1 MDNVRNGFDREQPPR
16 KRGIGAGM
24 LVAIVAAL
32 AIMAAFAFG
41 LIDIDQ
47 TKETKL
53 PEFAVQGGQAPAFD
67 VDTAK
72 VKVGSETAA
81 VAVPKV
87 DVSTEKV
94 GVDVPTVD
102 VEKAK

>member
-1 MDNVRNGFDREQPPR
+1 MNDVEP
-16 KRGIGAGM
+16 KRGIGAGVI
-24 LVAIVAAL
+24 VAIVAAVL
-32 AIMAAFAFG
+32 IVAAFAFG
-41 LIDIDQ
+41 WIDIDQ

-53 PEFAVQGGQAPAFD
+53 PEVAVQGGQAPAFD

-72 VKVGSETAA
+72 VKVGSETTS
-81 VAVPKV
+81 VPVPKV

-94 GVDVPTVD
+94 GVDIPTVD